1 MAKILVVDDSVSM
14 RQMLCFTLKDAGYD
28 VIESSSSEE
37 ALEQIDGIEVQLVL
51 SDLNMPGMDGIELA
65 KVLRSTPLYQST
77 PILILSTESSQEV
90 KQRGRDAGITGWITK
105 PFNPDQLL
113 QISEQV
119 IK

>member
-14 RQMLCFTLKDAGYD
+14 RQMVSLTLKDGGYD
-28 VIESSSSEE
+28 VIESSSSED
-37 ALEQIDGIEVQLVL
+37 ALEQIDGVEIQLVL
-51 SDLNMPGMDGIELA
+51 SDLNMPGMDGIQLT
-65 KVLRSTPLYQST
+65 KVLRGMSLYKSTPV
-77 PILILSTESSQEV
+77 LILSTESSQEV
-90 KQRGRDAGITGWITK
+90 KQRGRDAGVTGWITK